1 MDLDELQHAY
11 DYRDRVASVTEEG
24 ERSWVYALKPEGKY
38 YNARTVLTIVF
49 LIFFFG
55 IPFIKV
61 NGMPL
66 VLFNVLEG
74 KFILFSKIFWPQDF
88 FIFAIAMITF
98 VIFIALFTVVYG
110 RLFCGWVCPQTIF
123 MEMIFRRIEWWIEGN
138 PAKQK
143 LLNKAPWNNSKIAK
157 KSLKHLI
164 FFAISFLIANT
175 FLSYIFG
182 IDKLLKIIEEP
193 VADHLALFIGVIG
206 FTFLFYGVFAFV
218 REIVCTTICPYGR
231 LQGVLFDKDT
241 MLVAYDYERG
251 EPRDKFNKKEVRTTG
266 DCIDCHQ
273 CVNVC
278 PTNID
283 IRNGTQLD
291 CTNCTACID
300 ACDFMMEKVGL
311 PKGLIRYASENG
323 IKEGK
328 KLTFTPKI
336 KAYSALLII
345 LMVVL
350 TALLITRKDIDAS
363 VTRVSGQLYQELP
376 DNQLSNLYITKIIN
390 KTNKEIPVEL
400 KLENIKGEIKLIGK
414 SGLILK
420 KESVNQ
426 AEFFIKVDRN
436 AINERSTKLI
446 IGLYQN
452 GKKTGTIKT
461 NFLGPFNL

>member
-38 YNARTVLTIVF
+38 YNARTVLTVVF

-61 NGMPL
+61 NGMPF

-143 LLNKAPWNNSKIAK
+143 LLNKATWDISKIAK

-164 FFAISFLIANT
+164 FFTISFLIANT

-182 IDKLLKIIEEP
+182 IDKLFKIIEEP
-193 VADHLALFIGVIG
+193 VADHLALFIGLIG

-251 EPRDKFNKKEVRTTG
+251 EPRDKYNKKVVRTTG

-328 KLTFTPKI
+328 KITFTPKI

-363 VTRVSGQLYQELP
+363 ITRVAGQLYQELP

-400 KLENIKGEIKLIGK
+400 KLENIKGEINLIGK
-414 SGLILK
+414 SGFILK

-452 GKKTGTIKT
+452 GKKTGSIKT
-461 NFLGPFNL
+461 NFLGPFN